1 MQGMDEN
8 TGKLI
13 GGQEHLR
20 QSIKRIILTPIG
32 TYPLQPEFGSR
43 VPELVDKPM
52 TAETILLIN
61 SSIVEAL
68 YKWEER
74 IESVEVMLDTE
85 NSSVGVLIFSLK
97 VVYEGQIVVLDGI
110 NIR

>member
-13 GGQEHLR
+13 GGEEHLR
-20 QSIKRIILTPIG
+20 QSIKRILTTPIG
-32 TYPLQPEFGSR
+32 TYPLQPDFGSR

-52 TAETILLIN
+52 TDETILLIN

-85 NSSVGVLIFSLK
+85 NSGNGQLAFSLRAI
-97 VVYEGQIVVLDGI
+97 YQGQEVRFDGI
-110 NIR
+110 QIR